1 MATVSPKFGS
11 VAITRDVIPVNC
23 SQLMKAWPQPPADSQ
38 TLKPTEGAWMNRRHA
53 FATTIALCHLPVAT
67 AQTDPQRE
75 AQTRKA
81 IETYARAWEKG
92 DIPSL
97 LNCYHPDF
105 TLNYFGRNAL
115 AGRHRGKA
123 ASVRVLGEM
132 RQRTDRKLVAISSL
146 LVGGDRAAMITRES
160 LTAKGQSVEIERLYI
175 FTVASDQLLECW
187 VYDQDQRQLDELIGA

>member
-1 MATVSPKFGS
+1 MTPW
-11 VAITRDVIPVNC
+11 T
-23 SQLMKAWPQPPADSQ
+23 
-38 TLKPTEGAWMNRRHA
+38 RRHA
-53 FATTIALCHLPVAT
+53 LGTTMALCPLPAAM
-67 AQTDPQRE
+67 AQTDSPRE

-81 IETYARAWEKG
+81 IETYARAWERG
-92 DIPSL
+92 DIPTL

-123 ASVRVLGEM
+123 AAVRVLAEM
-132 RQRTDRKLVAISSL
+132 RQRTDRKLKAIASL

-160 LTAKGQSVEIERLYI
+160 LTAKGQSVDVERVYI
-175 FTVASDQLLECW
+175 FLAAADQLLECW

>member
-1 MATVSPKFGS
+1 
-11 VAITRDVIPVNC
+11 
-23 SQLMKAWPQPPADSQ
+23 
-38 TLKPTEGAWMNRRHA
+38 MNRRHA
-53 FATTIALCHLPVAT
+53 LGTTTAMVYLPTAT
-67 AQTDPQRE
+67 AQADSQRD
-75 AQTRKA
+75 ARTRTA

-92 DIPSL
+92 DVPTL
-97 LNCYHPDF
+97 LNCYHADF

-132 RQRTDRKLVAISSL
+132 RQRTDRKLMAISSL

-160 LTAKGQSVEIERLYI
+160 LSTKGQSVEVERLYI
-175 FTVASDQLLECW
+175 YTVAEDQLLECW

>member
-1 MATVSPKFGS
+1 
-11 VAITRDVIPVNC
+11 
-23 SQLMKAWPQPPADSQ
+23 
-38 TLKPTEGAWMNRRHA
+38 MNRRYA
-53 FATTIALCHLPVAT
+53 LGTTIALCQLPTAM
-67 AQTDPQRE
+67 AQTDSQRE

-92 DIPSL
+92 DIPAL

-123 ASVRVLGEM
+123 ASLRVLGEM
-132 RQRTDRKLVAISSL
+132 RQRTDRKLKAISSL
-146 LVGGDRAAMITRES
+146 LVGGDKAAMITRES
-160 LTAKGQSVEIERLYI
+160 LTTKGQSVEVERLYI
-175 FTVASDQLLECW
+175 YTVAGDQLLECW